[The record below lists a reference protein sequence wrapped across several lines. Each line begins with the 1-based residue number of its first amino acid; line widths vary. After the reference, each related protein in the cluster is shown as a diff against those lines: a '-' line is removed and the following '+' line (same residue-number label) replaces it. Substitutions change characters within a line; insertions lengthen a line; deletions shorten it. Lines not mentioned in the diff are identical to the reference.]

1 MQGLLETDVD
11 GGDGWDE
18 VLCHGCS
25 SVIQLLR
32 RSDLLSCHQ
41 CLCQTHY
48 HYCLAKG
55 RDLDRLRD
63 PASHQSYD
71 GRCQDLP
78 EPQDQTNVSGL
89 GVELE
94 DLISFPCSQFG
105 QQV

>member
-1 MQGLLETDVD
+1 MAIVNDMVAWFQLSKGFGIVIQSCSFLCRWQAKLSDPYVREMIQQQISFLQGLLETDVD

-55 RDLDRLRD
+55 RDLD
-63 PASHQSYD
+63 
-71 GRCQDLP
+71 
-78 EPQDQTNVSGL
+78 
-89 GVELE
+89 
-94 DLISFPCSQFG
+94 
-105 QQV
+105 